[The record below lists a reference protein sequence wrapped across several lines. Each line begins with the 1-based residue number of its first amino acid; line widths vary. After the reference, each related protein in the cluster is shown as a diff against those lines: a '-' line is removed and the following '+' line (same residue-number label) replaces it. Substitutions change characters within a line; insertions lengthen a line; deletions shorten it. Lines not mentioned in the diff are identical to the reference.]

1 MSSTSQQYHSTCIR
15 RRIYKIHKNET
26 DSDIYDECPTAPE
39 GFEYDK
45 DYYLSSTLYSN
56 FIDNEIKKYKIDKKN
71 K

>member
-39 GFEYDK
+39 GLDM
-45 DYYLSSTLYSN
+45 
-56 FIDNEIKKYKIDKKN
+56 IKIII
-71 K
+71 